1 MADPMILSSAIL
13 GFAGVVITGLCK
25 WRPRGTNGYMSK
37 SLCDERSTHIAASI
51 ARIEQTQVAIFAEIK
66 ELRK

>member
-1 MADPMILSSAIL
+1 MDPMTMSSAII
-13 GFAGVVITGLCK
+13 GFSGVAITAICK

-51 ARIEQTQVAIFAEIK
+51 VRIEQTQVAIFAEIK